1 MWTGVGGTGSL
12 VRFPSIVCRPAATS
26 LCYSWSFPR
35 HYCFAMS
42 EQILL
47 QGKILGTEEFL
58 LAGSGEGRP
67 SRSAGEELLA
77 GRSQWI
83 TLLCEVLPRALLNE
97 LGLSRIL
104 LGSSG
109 GGQFLLVLPGEA
121 QDAAEA
127 FLAAAGAQIKDLSGG
142 HVRLVWAMTEN
153 LGDWAVVRKRL
164 NEQMKARRSA
174 PLAGIGLSAFVP
186 APAVSSAD
194 ADQYFAKELG
204 AKVREAACI
213 GWSPEQPGKVT
224 PNQGKFTWTLTSNLS
239 PDGILIARHAAPS
252 DDGKSAAPVQ
262 SLARRAQGRSI
273 WGVLRGDVDYFGL
286 RIRRVNSIEEY
297 VPVSVLYKQF
307 FAGELEVLCSLPE
320 FWRKVSIIYAGGD
333 DFAVYG
339 SWDALIALSREI
351 QRLFHRFTEENLKEY
366 PGAEGKTISM
376 AIALAPETYY
386 PLAAVYDQA
395 GRNLDLAKSADKDCI
410 YLLGR
415 ILEWRHLAD
424 AAELKDTVT
433 RLIHDF
439 RMSKQF
445 LYQLRSFYRREAYG
459 DSAGGFERTWRFQ
472 RRFNRILSGTRDR
485 EFQKLRTHLISELA
499 GRKSA
504 EVKLRPA
511 GLVALE
517 WARLVTEV

>member
-1 MWTGVGGTGSL
+1 
-12 VRFPSIVCRPAATS
+12 
-26 LCYSWSFPR
+26 
-35 HYCFAMS
+35 MS

-47 QGKILGTEEFL
+47 QGKLLGTEEFL
-58 LAGSGEGRP
+58 LAGHAEGRAA
-67 SRSAGEELLA
+67 RSAGEDLLT

-83 TLLCEVLPRALLNE
+83 TLLCEVLPRALLAE
-97 LGLSRIL
+97 LGLARIL

-109 GGQFLLVLPGEA
+109 GGQFLVVLPGE
-121 QDAAEA
+121 QRDAAEQ
-127 FLAAAGAQIKDLSGG
+127 FLLAAARQIAELGSGY
-142 HVRLVWAMTEN
+142 VRLVWACTDN
-153 LGDWAVVRKRL
+153 LGDWAVIRRRL
-164 NEQMKARRSA
+164 NEELQRKHHA
-174 PLAGIGLSAFVP
+174 PFAETAFDLF
-186 APAVSSAD
+186 APANHSP

-204 AKVREAACI
+204 AKVREASVM
-213 GWSPEQPGKVT
+213 GWSPENPGKVT
-224 PNQGKFTWTLTSNLS
+224 PGEGKHTWSVTSNLS
-239 PDGILIARHAAPS
+239 PDGIMIARHAAPS
-252 DDGKSAAPVQ
+252 DDGKVAAPVQ
-262 SLARRAQGRSI
+262 TLARRAQGRSI
-273 WGVLRGDVDYFGL
+273 WGVLRGDVDNFGL
-286 RIRRVNSIEEY
+286 RLRRVHSIEEH
-297 VPVSVLYKQF
+297 VPLSVLYKQF
-307 FAGELEVLCSLPE
+307 FAGELEVQCSLPE

-339 SWDALIALSREI
+339 SWDALIALAREM

-366 PGAEGKTISM
+366 PGPEGKTISM
-376 AIALAPETYY
+376 ALALAPETYY
-386 PLAAVYDQA
+386 PLSAVYEDA
-395 GRNLDLAKSADKDCI
+395 GRNLELAKAADKDCI

-433 RLIHDF
+433 RLVHDF

-445 LYQLRSFYRREAYG
+445 LYQLRSFYRNEAYAEG
-459 DSAGGFERTWRFQ
+459 EGATQHTWKFQ

-485 EFQKLRTHLISELA
+485 EFQKLRTHLISEMV

>member
-1 MWTGVGGTGSL
+1 
-12 VRFPSIVCRPAATS
+12 
-26 LCYSWSFPR
+26 
-35 HYCFAMS
+35 MS

-47 QGKILGTEEFL
+47 QGKILGTGEFL
-58 LAGSGEGRP
+58 VAGHAEGR
-67 SRSAGEELLA
+67 SARSAGEDLLA

-83 TLLCEVLPRALLNE
+83 ALLCEALPRALLAE
-97 LGLSRIL
+97 LGLARIL

-109 GGQFLLVLPGEA
+109 GGQFLVVLPG
-121 QDAAEA
+121 AARSA
-127 FLAAAGAQIKDLSGG
+127 ADDFLTAAARQVSELSGG
-142 HVRLVWAMTEN
+142 YVKLIWAVTDN
-153 LGDWAVVRKRL
+153 LGDWAVIRRRL
-164 NEQMKARRSA
+164 NEELQRKSNA
-174 PLAGIGLSAFVP
+174 PLADLGAGAFHLFTP
-186 APAVSSAD
+186 ASHAEAD
-194 ADQYFAKELG
+194 LYFAKELG
-204 AKVREAACI
+204 AKVREATSV
-213 GWSPEQPGKVT
+213 GWSPDNPGKVT
-224 PNQGKFTWTLTSNLS
+224 AGAGKHTWSLTSNLS
-239 PDGILIARHAAPS
+239 PDGIMVARHAAPS
-252 DDGKSAAPVQ
+252 DDGKTSAPVQ
-262 SLARRAQGRSI
+262 TLARRAQGRSI
-273 WGVLRGDVDYFGL
+273 WGVLRGDVDNFGL
-286 RIRRVNSIEEY
+286 RLRRVHSIEEH
-297 VPVSVLYKQF
+297 VPLSVLYKQF

-320 FWRKVSIIYAGGD
+320 FWRKVSVIYSGGD

-339 SWDALIALSREI
+339 SWDALIGLAREV
-351 QRLFHRFTEENLKEY
+351 QRLFHRFTEENLKDY

-386 PLAAVYDQA
+386 PLAAVYEDA

-415 ILEWRHLAD
+415 ILEWRHLND

-445 LYQLRSFYRREAYG
+445 LYQLRSFYRREAYAEG
-459 DSAGGFERTWRFQ
+459 EAGTEHTWRFQ

-485 EFQKLRTHLISELA
+485 EFQKLRTHLISEMV

>member
-1 MWTGVGGTGSL
+1 
-12 VRFPSIVCRPAATS
+12 
-26 LCYSWSFPR
+26 
-35 HYCFAMS
+35 MS

-58 LAGSGEGRP
+58 VAGHAEGR
-67 SRSAGEELLA
+67 SARSAGEDLLA

-83 TLLCEVLPRALLNE
+83 TLLCEVLPRALLAE
-97 LGLSRIL
+97 LGLARIL

-109 GGQFLLVLPGEA
+109 GGQFLVVLPGEA
-121 QDAAEA
+121 RGAAET
-127 FLAAAGAQIKDLSGG
+127 FLMTAARQVAEFSSGY
-142 HVRLVWAMTEN
+142 VKLIWAVTDN
-153 LGDWAVVRKRL
+153 LGDWAVIRRRLNDELQRKR
-164 NEQMKARRSA
+164 NA
-174 PLAGIGLSAFVP
+174 PLAQLGAEAFQLLTR
-186 APAVSSAD
+186 ASHAEAD
-194 ADQYFAKELG
+194 TYFAKELG
-204 AKVREAACI
+204 AKVREASVV
-213 GWSPEQPGKVT
+213 GWSPENPGKVT
-224 PNQGKFTWTLTSNLS
+224 PGAGKHTWSVTSNLS
-239 PDGILIARHAAPS
+239 PDGIMVARHAAPS
-252 DDGKSAAPVQ
+252 DDGKVAAPVQ
-262 SLARRAQGRSI
+262 TLARRAQGRSI
-273 WGVLRGDVDYFGL
+273 WGVLRGDVDNFGL
-286 RIRRVNSIEEY
+286 RLRRVHSIEEH
-297 VPVSVLYKQF
+297 VPLSVLYKQF

-320 FWRKVSIIYAGGD
+320 FWRKVSVIYSGGD
-333 DFAVYG
+333 DFAVFG
-339 SWDALIALSREI
+339 SWDALIGLAREV

-386 PLAAVYDQA
+386 PLAAVYEDA
-395 GRNLDLAKSADKDCI
+395 GRNLDLAKAADKDCI

-415 ILEWRHLAD
+415 ILEWRHLND

-445 LYQLRSFYRREAYG
+445 LYQLRSFYRREAYAEC
-459 DSAGGFERTWRFQ
+459 DAATEHTWRFQ

-485 EFQKLRTHLISELA
+485 EFQKLRTHLINEMV
-499 GRKSA
+499 GKKSA